1 LLNYKHNYKKKLHY
15 FQNLNQKYLFILK
28 IIHILLLLKCHMIN
42 NLKSIQ
48 HQIYFIGYHYVLME
62 RLDHNQVNQ
71 LDIFGKKKM
80 MQNFGKDIQFNL
92 ILFQIHQYAII
103 WINEH
108 YMQIFFSTFL
118 YIFSTERFQLWI
130 YFSWRTS
137 KY

>member
-1 LLNYKHNYKKKLHY
+1 
-15 FQNLNQKYLFILK
+15 
-28 IIHILLLLKCHMIN
+28 MIN
-42 NLKSIQ
+42 NLKLIQ

-62 RLDHNQVNQ
+62 KLDHNQVNQ

-108 YMQIFFSTFL
+108 YMQIFFFNFSLHIFYREISIMNILFL
-118 YIFSTERFQLWI
+118 EDFQELKHILHLLQLLYLNNFPI
-130 YFSWRTS
+130 YEFFNLLILFLFLLHFLLQI
-137 KY
+137 